1 MKILL
6 IGKDGQVG
14 ASLQKKLSSLGE
26 LIATNRET
34 LDLKN
39 LDAIKVTINHL
50 RPDIIINASAYTK
63 VDQAETE
70 KELAYQINTLAP
82 QVIAIAAEILDIPLI
97 HFSTDYVFDGFKKD
111 PYLED
116 DQKNPLSIYAKTKW
130 EGEKLV
136 YQYHKHIILRTGWL
150 FGLYGKNFLNTIFQ
164 LIHEKKSLH
173 IVSDL
178 WGAPTSV
185 DLLADIVFRV
195 VNDINNRPNFENFGT
210 YHIASKGETNW
221 YEYACYIT
229 NEAIQFGCKTQMNV
243 SDIKKITSNEY
254 SSLARRPVNSRLNTE
269 KIQKT
274 FQLDL
279 PYWKEEVT
287 KTLKEKII
295 I

>member
-50 RPDIIINASAYTK
+50 KPDIIINASAYTK

-97 HFSTDYVFDGFKKD
+97 HFSTDYVFDGLKKD

-150 FGLYGKNFLNTIFQ
+150 FALYGKNFLNTIFQ
-164 LIHEKKSLH
+164 LIHEKKSLQ